1 MHKAICD
8 CLYVWGHCSTH
19 VTQKWPAHYVSGI
32 WLQNFYYKSE
42 FWIFFTRDLQ
52 HATLLLIVLRT
63 QPTLLSVKYPFKF
76 MRKYFKNLCTFYFN
90 YIPWFIKY
98 RWFMI
103 YQRNRFFSL
112 SDLNSVD
119 SILLPWYFD
128 PFLNTDR

>member
-1 MHKAICD
+1 MSKAEGCVRR
-8 CLYVWGHCSTH
+8 CVKPS
-19 VTQKWPAHYVSGI
+19 VTACMSGATA
-32 WLQNFYYKSE
+32 LPMLLKSDQHITFQE
-42 FWIFFTRDLQ
+42 SDFRISITRVNSDFFFTRDLQ

-63 QPTLLSVKYPFKF
+63 QPSLLSVKYPFKF

-103 YQRNRFFSL
+103 YQRNSFFSL

-119 SILLPWYFD
+119 SILLP
-128 PFLNTDR
+128 